1 MTKGMLSEQLFAQM
15 IKKVGLNALPSSEEE
30 DMFKHIDFYLKM
42 DIKNKSKKDSI
53 KHDNSKIS
61 SILHNATVEVKS
73 HKNVG
78 RGKHAVGDRYAL
90 VETVNVRGNQGWLY
104 GEANYIA
111 FRYDESFIIV
121 PRTALISIVESIP
134 KRYVKRN
141 TEAIGAFYKRGNDEI
156 TLISWETIQQLS
168 ILIID

>member
-1 MTKGMLSEQLFAQM
+1 MTKGMLSEQMFAQM
-15 IKKVGLNALPSSEEE
+15 IKKVGLKALPSSEQE
-30 DMFKHIDFYLKM
+30 DMFKHIDFYLY
-42 DIKNKSKKDSI
+42 KDSI
-53 KHDNSKIS
+53 SYDKSKIS
-61 SILHNATVEVKS
+61 SILHNTTVEVKS

-78 RGKHAVGDRYAL
+78 RGNYAVGDKYAL
-90 VETVNVRGNQGWLY
+90 VETVNVRGNKGWLY

-111 FRYDESFIIV
+111 FRYDDSFIIV

-156 TLISWETIQQLS
+156 TLISWKTIIQIS
-168 ILIID
+168 IITLNY